1 MMDTKT
7 FIDNYRKAFG
17 EKAELPIAFW
27 YSEQAVAQTTR
38 EGHCIFQR
46 LNAVR
51 QGKSISVTAENLPCG
66 GGKFY
71 CGFTEMPAFVPTFVS
86 VKERYKQ
93 SPQLVEDMLE
103 EVGVPRAKSHFLNFA
118 RIDEIES
125 FEEAE
130 GLLFYATPDML
141 SGLVTWATFD
151 NNSPDAVSSLFG
163 SGCANVV
170 TFTVIENSKGGH
182 RCFLGLFDPSARP
195 YVESNIMS
203 FTIPMSRFRVM
214 YDTMPQS
221 CLFDTH
227 AWGKIRERIN
237 Q

>member
-1 MMDTKT
+1 MDTKT
-7 FIDNYRKAFG
+7 FIANYREAFG
-17 EKAELPIAFW
+17 ENVELPLAFW
-27 YSEQAVAQTTR
+27 YSEQPIAQTTR

-46 LNAVR
+46 LNDVR
-51 QGKSISVTAENLPCG
+51 KGKPISLTTENLPCG

-93 SPQLVEDMLE
+93 SPELVEAMLKE
-103 EVGVPRAKSHFLNFA
+103 LGVPAAKNIFLNFA
-118 RIDEIES
+118 RIDKIES

-130 GLLFYATPDML
+130 GLLFYATPDIL

-151 NNSPDAVSSLFG
+151 DNSPDAVSSLFG

-170 TFTVIENSKGGH
+170 TFTVLENNKGGH

-195 YVESNIMS
+195 YVAANIMS

-214 YDTMPQS
+214 YDTMRQS